1 MISSTELSKIKSKI
15 EEKEIISEETLKQI
29 RDLINKNSTDILKFS
44 KSFIKCHDILKGNSL
59 SLDYSEEFKK
69 LLSSIEINKIRS
81 YLESYNGGDS
91 IGDHYIL
98 EDIKDFNEKKRKEM
112 EEIIEIFLYLFND

>member
-1 MISSTELSKIKSKI
+1 MIAQQELSKIKSKI
-15 EEKEIISEETLKQI
+15 EEKELITEETLKQI
-29 RDLINKNSTDILKFS
+29 KDLINKNSTDILKFS
-44 KSFIKCHDILKGNSL
+44 KSFIKCYDILKGNAL

-69 LLSSIEINKIRS
+69 LLNNLEIDKIRS

-98 EDIKDFNEKKRKEM
+98 EDIKDFNSKKRKEM